1 MKRGRA
7 ITITNGFDTVALLP
21 GIKFSIQP
29 KRIAQSATMAS
40 GRVVMDIVGYKNVL
54 TIPTGW
60 LPSDRLYVLIDMI
73 KKNPYLTVEYPWL
86 MEWKT
91 GVFVFELPEIVAFR
105 YDDNGCDSFGVK
117 LEAEQAE
124 VEDAEAF

>member
-1 MKRGRA
+1 LKRNSS
-7 ITITNGFDTVALLP
+7 ITITNGYDTVTLLP
-21 GIKFSIQP
+21 GIRFSILP

-54 TIPTGW
+54 SIPTGW
-60 LPSDRLYVLIDMI
+60 LPADRLYVLIDMI

-105 YDDNGCDSFGVK
+105 YDENGCDSLGVK
-117 LEAEQAE
+117 LEAEEAE
-124 VEDAEAF
+124 VSNAESL